1 MLWPDL
7 LAERGGQNWD
17 PDEGEEAK
25 RQEIDGTAEHGNGF
39 GDSTGAHA
47 RIMVSAIDEQM
58 AQMSQLLE
66 GG

>member
-17 PDEGEEAK
+17 PDEGEQAK

-39 GDSTGAHA
+39 GDSTGLTPESW
-47 RIMVSAIDEQM
+47 VSAIDEQM